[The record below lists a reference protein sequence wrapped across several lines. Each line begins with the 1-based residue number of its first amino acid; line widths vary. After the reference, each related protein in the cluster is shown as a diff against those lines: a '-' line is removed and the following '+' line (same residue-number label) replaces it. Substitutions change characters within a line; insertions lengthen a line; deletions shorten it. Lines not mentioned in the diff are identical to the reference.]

1 MDYHFMIIMVISVFK
16 IYKYLKVT
24 SFLKMV
30 CLGFYI
36 RMSDSPLPPPLSPQA
51 SKYNIVTNWFMIS
64 KKIFQLNFS

>member
-36 RMSDSPLPPPLSPQA
+36 RMSDSPLPPPPYLLRHPS
-51 SKYNIVTNWFMIS
+51 II
-64 KKIFQLNFS
+64 L